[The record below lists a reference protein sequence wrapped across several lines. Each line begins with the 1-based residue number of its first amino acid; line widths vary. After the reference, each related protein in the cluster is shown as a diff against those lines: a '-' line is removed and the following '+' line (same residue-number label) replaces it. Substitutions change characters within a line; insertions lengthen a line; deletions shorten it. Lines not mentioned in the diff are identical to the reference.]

1 MKKGVQ
7 FTDEGK
13 GVLRCA
19 ACVCLLSLMS
29 CRLLCSAHA
38 HVTAPLQKASTLET
52 PEAKAAAAA
61 AKEKHEME
69 LLFKQVCALQPL
81 LIAYVGPNF

>member
-1 MKKGVQ
+1 LRL
-7 FTDEGK
+7 FTESS
-13 GVLRCA
+13 VLSF
-19 ACVCLLSLMS
+19 V
-29 CRLLCSAHA
+29 LCSAHA

-69 LLFKQVCALQPL
+69 LLFKQVCALL
-81 LIAYVGPNF
+81 TASHCLSRAEFLA